1 MKIGRENIQFAAALF
16 VILCGLV
23 LMFMG
28 FFAVPVGE
36 ISASVLTALG
46 ECFTF
51 GGSLWGIERT
61 YNYKTKKLE
70 QDINKSERKN
80 NRNNTDKMA
89 ENGDFKDE

>member
-1 MKIGRENIQFAAALF
+1 MRSERKSDIQFVLAII
-16 VILCGLV
+16 VILAGLT

-28 FFAVPVGE
+28 FFAVPLGE

-61 YNYKTKKLE
+61 YHYKTAELE
-70 QDINKSERKN
+70 HKYSSKFGEN
-80 NRNNTDKMA
+80 NE
-89 ENGDFKDE
+89 EN

>member
-1 MKIGRENIQFAAALF
+1 MKAAKKSDIQFFLAIV
-16 VILCGLV
+16 VIIAGLV
-23 LMFMG
+23 LMFFG

-61 YNYKTKKLE
+61 YHYKTAELE
-70 QDINKSERKN
+70 HRYQKHFDEDEPDNENKGSES
-80 NRNNTDKMA
+80 
-89 ENGDFKDE
+89 DE

>member
-1 MKIGRENIQFAAALF
+1 MRSERKSDIQFILAII
-16 VILCGLV
+16 VILAGLV

-28 FFAVPVGE
+28 FYAVPIGE

-61 YNYKTKKLE
+61 YHYKTAELE
-70 QDINKSERKN
+70 HKYNAKFGKN
-80 NRNNTDKMA
+80 NE
-89 ENGDFKDE
+89 EN